1 MKNQKGLST
10 IVATLIII
18 LLVLVAVGIIW
29 VVVRNVVQG
38 GTQQIDINA
47 KCLEVDVGATNVEC
61 IATVDGGNDGNCS
74 VTVSR
79 SAGDDEIG
87 GLKLVFTNEDAEE
100 NFIHDV
106 PGDLAILDT
115 KTVSNIETGIV
126 NASSVAVIVYF
137 MDDSG
142 NEQLCTA
149 STPYEF

>member
-1 MKNQKGLST
+1 MNNQKGLST

-38 GTQQIDINA
+38 GTEQIDLST
-47 KCLEVDVGATNVEC
+47 KCLGVEVIATSAVCGAT
-61 IATVDGGNDGNCS
+61 ADGGNDGNCS

-79 SAGDDEIG
+79 NSDNNEIG
-87 GLKLVFTNEDAEE
+87 GVKLVFSNEAGED

-106 PGDLAILDT
+106 SGDMTPLET
-115 KTVSNIETGIV
+115 KTVPNIETGVV
-126 NASSVAVIVYF
+126 NASSVEVIVYF
-137 MDDSG
+137 MDSSG

-149 STPYEF
+149 SIPYEF